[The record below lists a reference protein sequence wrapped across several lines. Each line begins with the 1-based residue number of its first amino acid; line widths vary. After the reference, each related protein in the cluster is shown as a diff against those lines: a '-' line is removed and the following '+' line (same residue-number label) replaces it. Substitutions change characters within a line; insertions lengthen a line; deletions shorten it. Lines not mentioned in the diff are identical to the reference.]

1 MASASNPTS
10 AGPILA
16 KPDPLLE
23 VSNLAVHFGGGDN
36 LVKAVDGVSFSI
48 AAGETLVM
56 VGESGSGKSI
66 TAMAISRLLPPVA
79 RIESGKVVLAGED
92 LFRLP
97 EYRMRDIR
105 GAAIGMIFQEPQSSL
120 NPVMTI
126 GAQIGETLTRHKG
139 LRGAALKSRVIELLD
154 AVGIDE
160 PERRLKEYPHQFS
173 GGMKQRVMVAIA
185 LAADPKLLIADEPTT
200 ALDVTIQAQV
210 LDLIKSQQ
218 RRRDMGILFITHD
231 LAVAHQVADNV
242 LVMRNGVIVERGER
256 DAFYS
261 NPQHAYSKQLFDALP
276 SWEKRVREG
285 YSPTS
290 DTRETILSVQGLKV
304 YYPIKKGIFR
314 RTVGYVKAVDGIDL
328 EIEKGRTLAVVGES
342 GSGKTTMGK
351 GILQLTN
358 SYEGTV
364 EYEDTDLGKIDAAT
378 LRRLRSDLQIV
389 FQDPYSSMNPRMMVG
404 DIIKEGMIAQGI
416 GANHEERD
424 RRVAELLEQVGLETG
439 YARRYPHEFSGG
451 QRQRICIARALAVEP
466 RLIVCDEPTSALDVS
481 VQAQILELLRAL
493 QDRLELTY
501 LFVTHN
507 IGVVAYLAHKVAVM
521 YQGRIVEYGDV
532 EQVLHR
538 PQHDYTRKLLAAVP
552 TIKSTDPA

>member
-1 MASASNPTS
+1 M
-10 AGPILA
+10 A

-285 YSPTS
+285 YLPTS

-364 EYEDTDLGKIDAAT
+364 KYEGTDLGKIDAAT

>member
-364 EYEDTDLGKIDAAT
+364 EYEGTDLGKIDAAT